1 MVGFLLDLG
10 TTPRPIIL
18 DRRPASGTTSGIL
31 SEPILDALQ
40 VNQWQVRQCGVLFAR
55 PLMIQQDH
63 ILFHIL
69 LVLGSG
75 QLRDKV
81 VGHIAVAPKDT
92 LRTPIFA
99 RCLGVNT
106 DACRLMLRTLA
117 GMEYFARTNAHFSG
131 GIRTPRYD
139 TAFVRGSA
147 YIVFSICRTNVW
159 IRNDMLFWT
168 AH

>member
-55 PLMIQQDH
+55 PLLIQQD
-63 ILFHIL
+63 
-69 LVLGSG
+69 
-75 QLRDKV
+75 QATRDKV
-81 VGHIAVAPKDT
+81 VGHIAVGPQDT

-99 RCLGVNT
+99 RCPGVNT
-106 DACRLMLRTLA
+106 DACRVMLRTLA

-131 GIRTPRYD
+131 GIRFLRYG
-139 TAFVRGSA
+139 TALVRGSA
-147 YIVFSICRTNVW
+147 YNVSSIRRTNV
-159 IRNDMLFWT
+159 
-168 AH
+168 